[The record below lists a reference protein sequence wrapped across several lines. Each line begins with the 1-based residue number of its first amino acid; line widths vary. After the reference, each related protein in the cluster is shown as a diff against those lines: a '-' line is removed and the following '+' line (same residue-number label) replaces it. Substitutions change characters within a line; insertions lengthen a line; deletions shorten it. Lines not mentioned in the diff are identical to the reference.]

1 MAERST
7 FGVVARLR
15 GFLGKAPELRDRL
28 NALIQLTRNERGC
41 HSCELI
47 ENESDSTEFTL
58 LQEWESEEAHVAHFS
73 ARCVQQAM
81 RFLPD
86 LLSGDYDP
94 HKYALQFNTV
104 KYGTNCYPASGGWP
118 SIGHTR
124 RRRANPAPL
133 HHAFDHERTL
143 A

>member
-15 GFLGKAPELRDRL
+15 GFPGKALELRERL
-28 NALIQLTRNERGC
+28 AELNRLTRNERGC
-41 HSCELI
+41 LSCELV
-47 ENESDSTEFTL
+47 EDDSDPTEFTL
-58 LQEWESEEAHVAHFS
+58 LQEWEDEGAHVAHFS
-73 ARCVQQAM
+73 ARCVQDAM

-94 HKYALQFNTV
+94 HKYVLQLNTV

-118 SIGHTR
+118 SLGHTR
-124 RRRANPAPL
+124 RRRAYPVPL
-133 HHAFDHERTL
+133 HDAFDHERTL